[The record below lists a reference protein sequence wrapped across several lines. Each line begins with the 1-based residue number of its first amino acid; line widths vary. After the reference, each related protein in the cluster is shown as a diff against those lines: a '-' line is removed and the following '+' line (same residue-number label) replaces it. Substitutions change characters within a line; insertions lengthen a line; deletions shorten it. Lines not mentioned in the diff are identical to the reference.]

1 MTTKELVHG
10 FFESEEY
17 KEVMPDYKVEFNQEL
32 YESFLNYEPE
42 RSSNFLLGDFCQ
54 KKKRKLGSFK
64 NYIIRT
70 LYSTSRIYSFKFE
83 GSPTITFQG
92 LARLDDFKYTNW
104 PTDQLDQINK
114 DARRHGVKIE
124 SSEREEILRLGDKL
138 AYTQGDMEP
147 INKIMFMAK
156 NTNLFFISLYLFDQ
170 ILSPME
176 KCGTTMALDGESA
189 FILNKLG
196 VKIKL
201 GYVPSD
207 IDDGLFK
214 ENGGDLSYKKPGI
227 IPRDFSIEIKGIKK
241 RVCYQEGEV
250 TQTVNLPDYMKPLIE
265 AFYDIAS
272 NASPDDVFLKKM
284 QKCSLESTFLRYQYN
299 KEKEPNFSGESLL
312 PGGYKDARLK
322 IKIERSVLSD
332 PSLEFKQSRRSTYKM
347 FGCRRFKTLCY
358 RNW

>member
-1 MTTKELVHG
+1 MPSVVKGAEFDIVRLKRLMINKLEIMDVNSRLKGGMTKELVHG
-10 FFESEEY
+10 FFEMKY

-147 INKIMFMAK
+147 INKNMFMAK

-201 GYVPSD
+201 
-207 IDDGLFK
+207 
-214 ENGGDLSYKKPGI
+214 
-227 IPRDFSIEIKGIKK
+227 
-241 RVCYQEGEV
+241 V
-250 TQTVNLPDYMKPLIE
+250 TSLPTLMTVY
-265 AFYDIAS
+265 
-272 NASPDDVFLKKM
+272 LKKM
-284 QKCSLESTFLRYQYN
+284 VVIFHIKNQVSSHVTFPLKLKALKREYVI
-299 KEKEPNFSGESLL
+299 KKVRLL
-312 PGGYKDARLK
+312 KL
-322 IKIERSVLSD
+322 
-332 PSLEFKQSRRSTYKM
+332 
-347 FGCRRFKTLCY
+347 
-358 RNW
+358 